1 MEMAHAVGA
10 RIDDAVEA
18 TEREALRAE
27 GGMEWLLRAMPLIV
41 AAQKRVEDDV
51 EAGKIDLDTSKLMK
65 DALGR
70 VSADLAKV
78 VTAAQGDMQVA
89 RGKTVGLRVA
99 VAIAKQAFDV
109 EAAKAAAVAQ
119 AEAEA
124 AAVPTSVPEATPPRK
139 AGQRPDATAKSKR
152 AARGGK

>member
-27 GGMEWLLRAMPLIV
+27 GGMEWLLRAMPLVV

-51 EAGKIDLDTSKLMK
+51 EAGKINLDTSKLVK
-65 DALGR
+65 DALTR
-70 VSADLAKV
+70 VASELSRL
-78 VTAAQGDMQVA
+78 VTTAQGDMQSA
-89 RGKTVGLRVA
+89 KGKTAGLRAA
-99 VAIAKQAFDV
+99 VTLTKQAFDV
-109 EAAKAAAVAQ
+109 EAAKLAAQAQ

-124 AAVPTSVPEATPPRK
+124 AANPEVAVAPRK
-139 AGQRPDATAKSKR
+139 PGQRPDSTAKAKR
-152 AARGGK
+152 SARGGK